1 MAGATLAPSPEH
13 TRRRYVDEEPR
24 RFEPVVPA
32 LFASVDQARTAGWS
46 PEGRDPPG
54 PAGGGGGGAA
64 RGRDCVGN
72 ELIPEATNTSQATSD
87 QTARSAT
94 VRAARL
100 VWKQRQEGREAL
112 LLTILKGFQRLVES
126 APTGAEWRQH
136 EDVIVSLGT

>member
-1 MAGATLAPSPEH
+1 M
-13 TRRRYVDEEPR
+13 
-24 RFEPVVPA
+24 
-32 LFASVDQARTAGWS
+32 
-46 PEGRDPPG
+46 
-54 PAGGGGGGAA
+54 
-64 RGRDCVGN
+64 GN